1 MYGFFF
7 ENYLE
12 INASKAFGYF
22 DEAIALFFL
31 FVIIRD
37 ILIKKKMRHG
47 STVVCQIVIIITAI
61 ISTAVN
67 KYQPTVNAILD
78 LFAIIKFPVT
88 ILGGLIFYDGF
99 DSKYYSKYIARH
111 LKILTFMLVAMTVL
125 DMRYNLFPDTYYQFY
140 KHGMKSLRLF
150 YGHPATLSAVCLFL
164 LSLLIVLEGYGI
176 RTKVYQL
183 ALLIIMLLTLRA
195 KIIGTLAIVGILC
208 IVVFHF
214 HRKITIKRLALLT
227 PFALIFAWSEIQSY
241 YIDNKQ
247 ASRLLLTI
255 TSFRVAKDNFPFG
268 SGLATFGSGFSVSPY
283 SPVYSLYNLSSVW
296 GLSIDAPQDISDTF
310 WPMIL
315 GQLGVIA
322 LVAYVLFVYSIYKK
336 MQKRALNR
344 HAYVG
349 CWVLLVYLLVA
360 STSESAFVN
369 AYGVFYAVLLAL
381 FMNTKICN

>member
-1 MYGFFF
+1 
-7 ENYLE
+7 
-12 INASKAFGYF
+12 
-22 DEAIALFFL
+22 
-31 FVIIRD
+31 
-37 ILIKKKMRHG
+37 
-47 STVVCQIVIIITAI
+47 
-61 ISTAVN
+61 
-67 KYQPTVNAILD
+67 
-78 LFAIIKFPVT
+78 
-88 ILGGLIFYDGF
+88 
-99 DSKYYSKYIARH
+99 
-111 LKILTFMLVAMTVL
+111 MLVAMTVL

>member
-12 INASKAFGYF
+12 INVSKAFGYF

-47 STVVCQIVIIITAI
+47 STVVCQIIIIITAI

-99 DSKYYSKYIARH
+99 DFKYYSKYIARH
-111 LKILTFMLVAMTVL
+111 LKILTFMLVVMTVL
-125 DMRYNLFPDTYYQFY
+125 DMRYNLFPDTDYQFY

-150 YGHPATLSAVCLFL
+150 YGHPATLSVVCLFL

-214 HRKITIKRLALLT
+214 HRKITIKRLALLA

-322 LVAYVLFVYSIYKK
+322 LVAYVLFVYSIYKN